1 MTKYK
6 IVLLKAVQ
14 IQKGK
19 EYLLHWKHETRT
31 GAELTAMTLE
41 LHPSEYEV
49 IPVYCECTTRG

>member
-41 LHPSEYEV
+41 LHPSEYKV
-49 IPVYCECTTRG
+49 IPVYCDAD